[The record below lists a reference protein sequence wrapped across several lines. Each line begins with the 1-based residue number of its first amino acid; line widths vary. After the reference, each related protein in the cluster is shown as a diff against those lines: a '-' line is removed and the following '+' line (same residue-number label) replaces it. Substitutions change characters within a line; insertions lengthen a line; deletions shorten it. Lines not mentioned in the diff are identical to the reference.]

1 MTLSKRALWVIF
13 PVVLL
18 SFIVAAFLTY
28 LSLLETTRKLE
39 QGRLQLAMTEL
50 AASYE
55 QYSTQTES
63 YLLTLIEG
71 QAFRNYLS
79 DSKRKAF
86 AHTALS
92 SALESTIRSFEQ
104 HPSKKLSLLISSNS
118 PSLDQEYYFELSN
131 DPFADPIP
139 ELIDLQHYMRQHKL
153 NSFQNHIIDEYGQI
167 LITMSRMIDR
177 RTLKAPIPAQ
187 RENSVIATFSLI
199 PTRFNELREEIKAT
213 YGEDIHFHQTK
224 VVHAN
229 KPKQINDD
237 HAHNFSLSASINLN
251 PYTTIDLHVPNNY
264 LNDQL
269 TFIKWV
275 LVGICLLFCFI
286 CSGLLYLLLNRYIT
300 RPITNLQKELTSVI
314 EQKKPNIELK
324 TSPKNEIGRLERTF
338 SKIYGDLME
347 AYKKTKTLSELD
359 MLTQLHNVRYLTKYS
374 SQVLVHAKT
383 HSTLVAFIY
392 LDMDN
397 FKFVNDRFGHATG
410 DALLRSFS
418 LKLKRLKTMFEISH
432 PDEVIEIVI
441 GRIAGDEFGII
452 IEYQPPPENEINP
465 PEHFAQQL
473 LNIFK
478 DGFHFEKGTFPVSA
492 SMGIASFPEDGH
504 QLSQLLINADHA
516 MYHAK
521 TLGKNQIA
529 YYSKEIATKA
539 RRIKSIEEELKNFNP
554 DDECHLVY
562 MPLVNSQ
569 TRKIEGFE
577 TLIRWISPKL
587 GFVGPDEFIP
597 IAEDMGAYEKIDLWV
612 FETALK
618 SYHQLREKVGHDIKL
633 SINLSSAQLT
643 NNKVSVDL
651 ILLAK
656 KYQVEPDM
664 IQLEMTETL
673 NIEYTSNSN
682 ILLNVLVT
690 QGFNIAIDDFGT
702 GYTAMHQLIE
712 YPASMIKLD
721 KSFLDKSIEADN
733 QKVLKALI
741 SLCHSQG
748 MQVTAEGVET
758 EEIAILLEEMGCDYL
773 QGYFFGKP
781 SEIESLE
788 FQHPWF
794 ISTTH

>member
-28 LSLLETTRKLE
+28 LSLFETTRKLE
-39 QGRLQLAMTEL
+39 QSRLQLVMTEL

-55 QYSTQTES
+55 QYSTQAES
-63 YLLTLIEG
+63 YLLTLTEG

-79 DSKRKAF
+79 DRQGKAF
-86 AHTALS
+86 AHTSLS

-104 HPSKKLSLLISSNS
+104 HPSKQLSLLISRNN
-118 PSLDQEYYFELSN
+118 PTLDQEFYFELSDN
-131 DPFADPIP
+131 PFAEPIR
-139 ELIDLQHYMRQHKL
+139 ELSQLQHYIRQNKL
-153 NSFQNHIIDEYGQI
+153 NSYQDHIANRDGQI
-167 LITMSRMIDR
+167 FITMSRTIDK
-177 RTLKAPIPAQ
+177 RTLKAPIPSQ
-187 RENSVIATFSLI
+187 TENSVIATFSLI
-199 PTRFNELREEIKAT
+199 PTRFNELRNEIKAT
-213 YGEDIHFHQTK
+213 YGKDIHFHHFKTEDPTDLQSQRK
-224 VVHAN
+224 SHS
-229 KPKQINDD
+229 
-237 HAHNFSLSASINLN
+237 HSYSLSASINLN
-251 PYTTIDLHVPNNY
+251 AHTTIDLHVPNNY
-264 LNDQL
+264 LNQQV

-275 LVGICLLFCFI
+275 LIGLCLLFFFL
-286 CSGLLYLLLNRYIT
+286 SSALLYILLNRYIT
-300 RPITNLQKELTSVI
+300 QPIINLQKELTQVI

-324 TSPKNEIGRLERTF
+324 TSPTNEIGRLERTF

-359 MLTQLHNVRYLTKYS
+359 MLTQLNNVRYLTKYS
-374 SQVLVHAKT
+374 NQVLSHAKE
-383 HSTLVAFIY
+383 SSSRVAFIY

-418 LKLKRLKTMFEISH
+418 LKLKRLKTMFEVTRPNEIT
-432 PDEVIEIVI
+432 EIVI

-452 IEYQPPPENEINP
+452 IQYHPQQENEINP
-465 PEHFAQQL
+465 AEHFAQQL
-473 LNIFK
+473 LNLFK
-478 DGFHFEKGTFPVSA
+478 DGFHFEQGTFPVSA
-492 SMGIASFPEDGH
+492 SMGIATFPKDGH
-504 QLSQLLINADHA
+504 KLSQLLINADHA

-521 TLGKNQIA
+521 ALGKNQIA
-529 YYSKEIATKA
+529 YYSQEIATKA
-539 RRIKSIEEELKNFNP
+539 RRIKSIEEELKNLNP

-562 MPLVNSQ
+562 MPLVNTQ
-569 TRKIEGFE
+569 TKKIEGFE

-612 FETALK
+612 FESALK
-618 SYHQLREKVGHDIKL
+618 SYQALRARVGHNIKL

-656 KYQVEPDM
+656 KYQVEPEM

-673 NIEYTSNSN
+673 NIEYTSNAN

-721 KSFLDKSIEADN
+721 KSFIDKSLEADN

-741 SLCHSQG
+741 SLCHSQD
-748 MQVTAEGVET
+748 MQVTAEGIET
-758 EEIAILLEEMGCDYL
+758 EEIAILLKDLGCDYL

-781 SEIESLE
+781 CDIESLE
-788 FQHPWF
+788 IQHPWF